1 MDPWVDPTDPDII
14 EAITGD
20 AQITEGVEDAVAVA
34 SEILT
39 MLTGFRSHA
48 AGITMQEHVVNGALH
63 RLTPAY
69 RPVLE
74 ILSVENVSDDCTS
87 VTDISNEFHLFA
99 GEVRPIS
106 NSSWGRQS
114 QVWICNSCGQLHE
127 RIRLRYSFGSTVG
140 AAAKRAVI
148 TMSRQM
154 WLYEHP
160 EAGECI
166 LPERVVSLNR
176 EGLSYSFID
185 PMNFLDIGRTG
196 IPSVDIYLATVN
208 PSKAKV
214 PAAVYIPESP
224 PGVPR

>member
-1 MDPWVDPTDPDII
+1 MDPWVDPTDPAII

-20 AQITEGVEDAVAVA
+20 ASISEGVEDAVAVA

-39 MLTGFRSHA
+39 MLTGFRGHA
-48 AGITMQEHVVNGALH
+48 AGTVEQEHVVNGALH
-63 RLTPAY
+63 RLTPTY
-69 RPVLE
+69 RPVLK
-74 ILSVENVSDDCTS
+74 ILSVESVSADCTS
-87 VTDISNEFHLFA
+87 VNDISNEFYLFA
-99 GEVRPIS
+99 GDVRPVS
-106 NSSWGRQS
+106 NGSLGRQA
-114 QVWICNSCGQLHE
+114 QVWVCNSCGIGHE
-127 RIRLRYSFGSTVG
+127 RIRLRYDFGSTVG
-140 AAAKRAVI
+140 ASAKRAVI
-148 TMSRQM
+148 NMSRQM

-185 PMNFLDIGRTG
+185 PMNFLDAGRTG
-196 IPSVDIYLATVN
+196 IPSVDIYLATMN